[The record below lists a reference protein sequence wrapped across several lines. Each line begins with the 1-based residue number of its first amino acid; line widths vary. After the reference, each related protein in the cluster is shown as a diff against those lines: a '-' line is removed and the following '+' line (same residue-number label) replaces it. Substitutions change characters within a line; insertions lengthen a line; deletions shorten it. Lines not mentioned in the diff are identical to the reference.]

1 VRVVGTSVPRT
12 DAVAKVTGQAVF
24 TNDLAVAGVCH
35 AAIVRSTRAHAR
47 LVAIDS
53 SAAQRVPGV
62 LAVVTGDDL
71 FRLPEQRYGHAFRD
85 HPVLAIDKVRY
96 VGEPVAAIVAVDER
110 TAQLAREH
118 VRVTYQPLP
127 YATDAAEAM
136 KPDAAPIHEHDYPS
150 GTFSGITD
158 KSAGPFADCANICH
172 SKQLA
177 WGDVEQ
183 GFRQA
188 THVVEQTY
196 EFPMAYAFAMEPY
209 VAVADHR
216 PDGLTVYSCA
226 QHPFAVR
233 RDLANLFDLPLSAV
247 RMVVPYIGGGFGSKS
262 YTKIEPLTAVL
273 SWRVKRPVKLAL
285 TIDEA
290 ILTTR
295 IASATVR
302 LRTGADSE
310 GRIVASEATI
320 VTNGGAYAENSPHGA
335 ELSTRHIIA
344 PYVIP
349 NVRIDSALVYTNT
362 APASSFR
369 GFSSTQVAFAS
380 ESQMDELAALLGMD
394 PVNFRMINA
403 AHRDA
408 EVIPSLRR
416 LDGDVPS
423 NIKFAHDEF
432 RGKFRDAA
440 VSEDERT
447 STGVGL
453 GLMLLGAGAQP
464 TSTSRVT
471 VHADDSVTVATGTSE
486 MGQGSETVLAQI
498 AAEELGVPF
507 AAVRVQRTDTAL
519 APFDRSTGASR
530 STTLQGRALI
540 AACDDVRARLHD
552 MAAAVAPGGSIE
564 DAREHGG
571 IVIDDEFHSWGRLLH
586 RYFEIGDCEAV
597 GIGHVRRAGDL
608 EQLPV
613 FWESSIV
620 MLRVVVDHETGEVRV
635 LDLNAVA
642 DVGAAINPAMV
653 EGQDMG
659 AAVQGL
665 GPALFEHLVYDG
677 EELANGSPLLY
688 RVPRFMDIPR
698 RMSSSLI
705 ENGDG
710 VGPYGAKGAGEGA
723 ISATA
728 PAVAA
733 AVADATGAERIRT
746 LPLTPERVWRA
757 IRGLTDHL

>member
-1 VRVVGTSVPRT
+1 
-12 DAVAKVTGQAVF
+12 
-24 TNDLAVAGVCH
+24 
-35 AAIVRSTRAHAR
+35 
-47 LVAIDS
+47 LVAVDASDAI
-53 SAAQRVPGV
+53 QVPGV
-62 LAVVTGDDL
+62 LAVVTGADL
-71 FRLPEQRYGHAFRD
+71 HELPEQRYGHAYRD

-96 VGEPVAAIVAVDER
+96 VGEPVAAVIASDER

-118 VRVTYQPLP
+118 VRVSYEALP
-127 YATDAAEAM
+127 FATKAADAM
-136 KPDAAPIHEHDYPS
+136 KPGSEPIHEDEYPS

-158 KSAGPFADCANICH
+158 KTVEAFAGCNNICH
-172 SKQLA
+172 SAQLA
-177 WGDVEQ
+177 WGDVER
-183 GFRQA
+183 GFREA
-188 THVVEQTY
+188 AYVIDQTY

-209 VAVADHR
+209 VSIADYTSN
-216 PDGLTVYSCA
+216 GLTVYSCA

-233 RDLANLFDLPLSAV
+233 RDLATLFGLPLSAV
-247 RMVVPYIGGGFGSKS
+247 RMIVPYIGGGFGSKS
-262 YTKIEPLTAVL
+262 YTKIEPLTSVL

-285 TIDEA
+285 SIDEA

-295 IASATVR
+295 VASASVR
-302 LRTGADSE
+302 LRTGCNTE
-310 GRIVASEATI
+310 GQIVAREGTI
-320 VTNGGAYAENSPHGA
+320 ITNGGAYAENSPHGA

-380 ESQMDELAALLGMD
+380 ESQMDELADLAGMD
-394 PVNFRMINA
+394 RVQFRMVNA

-408 EVIPSLRR
+408 EVIPSLRP
-416 LDGDVPS
+416 LDGDVPN
-423 NIKFAHDEF
+423 NIKFAQDEF
-432 RGKFRDAA
+432 QAKFRE
-440 VSEDERT
+440 SSIEEHEQT
-447 STGVGL
+447 YTGIGL

-471 VHADDSVTVATGTSE
+471 VHADDSVTIATGTSE

-498 AAEELGVPF
+498 AADELGMPYTS
-507 AAVRVQRTDTAL
+507 VRVHRADTAL

-540 AACDDVRARLHD
+540 AACDDVRARLMT
-552 MAAAVAPGGSIE
+552 MARAVADGAPVE
-564 DAREHGG
+564 AAREFGG
-571 IVIDDEFHSWGRLLH
+571 VAIGADFLTWGQLLH
-586 RYFEIGDCEAV
+586 RYFEIGDSEAV
-597 GIGHVRRAGDL
+597 GVGHVRRADDL

-620 MLRVVVDHETGEVRV
+620 AMRVSVDRDTGEVRV
-635 LDLNAVA
+635 NDLNAVA
-642 DVGAAINPAMV
+642 DVGTAINPAMI

-665 GPALFEHLVYDG
+665 GPALFEELVYEG

-688 RVPRFMDIPR
+688 RIPRFMDVPR

-723 ISATA
+723 ISAAA
-728 PAVAA
+728 PALVAAVAA
-733 AVADATGAERIRT
+733 ATGRERIRK
-746 LPLTPERVWRA
+746 LPLTPERVWRSLQ
-757 IRGLTDHL
+757 GLEDVSVAP

>member
-1 VRVVGTSVPRT
+1 MTVPGMCYA
-12 DAVAKVTGQAVF
+12 AV
-24 TNDLAVAGVCH
+24 
-35 AAIVRSTRAHAR
+35 VRSTRAHAR
-47 LVAIDS
+47 LVDVDT
-53 SAAQRVPGV
+53 SAASRIPGV
-62 LAVVTGDDL
+62 VAVVTGADL
-71 FRLPEQRYGHAFRD
+71 SGLPEQRYGHAFRD
-85 HPVLAIDKVRY
+85 HPVLALEKVRY
-96 VGEPVAAIVAVDER
+96 VGEPVAAVVAMDER

-118 VRVTYQPLP
+118 VQVTYEALP
-127 YATDAAEAM
+127 YATDTGDAM
-136 KPDAAPIHEHDYPS
+136 KPDAAPIHERDYPS

-158 KSAGPFADCANICH
+158 RSAGPFAASSNICH
-172 SKQLA
+172 SKELA
-177 WGDVEQ
+177 WGDVEE
-183 GFRQA
+183 GFRLA

-196 EFPMAYAFAMEPY
+196 EFPMVYAFAMEPY
-209 VAVADHR
+209 VAIADYST
-216 PDGLTVYSCA
+216 DGLTVYSCA

-247 RMVVPYIGGGFGSKS
+247 RLVVPYIGGGFGSKS
-262 YTKIEPLTAVL
+262 YTKIEPLTSVL
-273 SWRVKRPVKLAL
+273 AWRARRPVKLAL
-285 TIDEA
+285 TVDEA

-295 IASATVR
+295 VASARVR
-302 LRTGADSE
+302 LRTGASSE
-310 GRIVASEATI
+310 GRLVAREATI

-335 ELSTRHIIA
+335 ELSTRHVIA

-349 NVRIDSALVYTNT
+349 NVRVNSALVYTNT

-380 ESQMDELAALLGMD
+380 ESQMDELADLVGMD
-394 PVNFRMINA
+394 RVMFRMINA
-403 AHRDA
+403 AHRGT
-408 EVIPSLRR
+408 EVIPSLRS

-423 NIKFAHDEF
+423 NIKFAHEEF
-432 RGKFRDAA
+432 QSRLRDAP
-440 VSEDERT
+440 SREYDDGC
-447 STGVGL
+447 TGVGL

-498 AAEELGVPF
+498 AAEELGVPYDR
-507 AAVRVQRTDTAL
+507 VRVQRADTAL

-540 AACDDVRARLHD
+540 EACKDVRTRL
-552 MAAAVAPGGSIE
+552 MAMATAVADGSQVEEVCDLGGV
-564 DAREHGG
+564 
-571 IVIDDEFHSWGRLLH
+571 VIAGEFHTWGQLLH

-597 GIGHVRRAGDL
+597 GGGHVRRAGDL

-620 MLRVVVDHETGEVRV
+620 AVRVVVDRDTGAVRV
-635 LDLNAVA
+635 SDLSAVA
-642 DVGAAINPAMV
+642 DVGKAINPAMV
-653 EGQDMG
+653 EGQDLG

-665 GPALFEHLVYDG
+665 GPALFEELTYDG

-688 RVPRFMDIPR
+688 RIPRFKDVPE

-728 PAVAA
+728 PALASAVSAA
-733 AVADATGAERIRT
+733 IGKERIRR
-746 LPLTPERVWRA
+746 LPLTPERVWRSMQ
-757 IRGLTDHL
+757 GLDDYVST

>member
-1 VRVVGTSVPRT
+1 MRVVGTSVPRT
-12 DAVAKVTGQAVF
+12 DAVAKVTGQARF
-24 TNDLAVAGVCH
+24 TNDLTVPGMCH
-35 AAIVRSTRAHAR
+35 AAVVRSTRAHAR
-47 LVAIDS
+47 LTGIDVAE
-53 SAAQRVPGV
+53 AVRVPGV
-62 LAVVTGDDL
+62 LAVVTGADL
-71 FRLPEQRYGHAFRD
+71 GALPEQRYGHAFRD

-96 VGEPVAAIVAVDER
+96 VGEPLAAIVAVDER

-118 VRVTYQPLP
+118 VRVSYAPLP

-136 KPDAAPIHEHDYPS
+136 KPDAEPIHDRQYPS

-158 KSAGPFADCANICH
+158 RSAGPFASCANICH
-172 SKQLA
+172 SKELA
-177 WGDVEQ
+177 WGDVAE

-209 VAVADHR
+209 VSIADYTF
-216 PDGLTVYSCA
+216 DGLTVYSCA

-247 RMVVPYIGGGFGSKS
+247 RMIVPYIGGGFGSKS

-285 TIDEA
+285 TIEEA

-295 IASATVR
+295 VASASVR
-302 LRTGADSE
+302 LRTGADST
-310 GRIVASEATI
+310 GRIVAREATI

-335 ELSTRHIIA
+335 ELSTRHVIA
-344 PYVIP
+344 PYIIP
-349 NVRIDSALVYTNT
+349 NVKISSALVYTNT

-380 ESQMDELAALLGMD
+380 ESQMDELAALVGLD
-394 PVNFRMINA
+394 PVDFRMINA
-403 AHRDA
+403 GHRDA
-408 EVIPSLRR
+408 EIIPSLRR
-416 LDGDVPS
+416 LDGDIPS
-423 NIKFAHDEF
+423 NIKFAQDEF
-432 RGKFRDAA
+432 YAKFGETADG
-440 VSEDERT
+440 EQET
-447 STGVGL
+447 CTGVGL

-471 VHADDSVTVATGTSE
+471 VHADDSVTIATGTSE

-498 AAEELGVPF
+498 AAEELGVAF
-507 AAVRVQRTDTAL
+507 ESIRVQRTDTAL

-530 STTLQGRALI
+530 STTVQGRALI
-540 AACDDVRARLHD
+540 EACNDVRARLLA
-552 MAAAVAPGGSIE
+552 MGLAVGGGTPVVEAPELGGV
-564 DAREHGG
+564 
-571 IVIDDEFHSWGRLLH
+571 VIDGDFHTWGRLLR

-597 GIGHVRRAGDL
+597 GVGHVRRAGDL

-620 MLRVVVDHETGEVRV
+620 MIRVVVDRDTGEVRV
-635 LDLNAVA
+635 ADLNAVA
-642 DVGAAINPAMV
+642 DVGVAINPAMV

-659 AAVQGL
+659 AAVQGM
-665 GPALFEHLVYDG
+665 GPALFEELVYDG

-688 RVPRFMDIPR
+688 RVPRFKDIPQ
-698 RMSSSLI
+698 RMCSSLI

-710 VGPYGAKGAGEGA
+710 VGPYGSKGAGEGA

-733 AVADATGAERIRT
+733 AVAAATGAERIRR

-757 IRGLTDHL
+757 MNGLDDTI